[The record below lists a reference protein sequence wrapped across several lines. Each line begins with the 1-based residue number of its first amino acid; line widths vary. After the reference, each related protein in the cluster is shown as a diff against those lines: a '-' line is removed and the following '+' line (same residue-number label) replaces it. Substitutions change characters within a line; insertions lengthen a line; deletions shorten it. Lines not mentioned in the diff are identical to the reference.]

1 MTDKEFQ
8 RIVKSLQKAPETIRQ
23 LVLGLPDKSL
33 TWKPSDTE
41 FSILEHICHLR
52 DIEKEGYQVRLH
64 KLLTEQ
70 QPFLPDIDGDR
81 LAKQRR
87 YNSENCDDALDAFAR
102 TRTGNIETIR
112 AMPKNALKRTGVF
125 QNVGTITLERLLV
138 MMREH
143 DEEHRRSL
151 TDLAKQQ

>member
-8 RIVKSLQKAPETIRQ
+8 RMVLQKAPEIIRQ
-23 LVLGLPDKSL
+23 LVSGLPDKSL

-41 FSILEHICHLR
+41 FSILEHMCHLR

-64 KLLTEQ
+64 KLLTEE
-70 QPFLPDIDGDR
+70 QPFLADIDGDR
-81 LAKQRR
+81 LAEQRS
-87 YNSENCDDALDAFAR
+87 YNSQNFDQALDAFAR
-102 TRTGNIETIR
+102 TRSANIETIR
-112 AMPKNALKRTGVF
+112 AMPIDALQRIGVF
-125 QNVGTITLERLLV
+125 QNVGTINLEQLLL

-151 TDLAKQQ
+151 AELAKRQ